1 MLRISS
7 VLAVIVLSG
16 EVVSL
21 FFIFSILNMYNLSI
35 EMFNFSSV
43 GQLVFFCFV
52 FLPLLQI
59 PNKNYVQ
66 EKGLSAQT
74 AVSIVSRPVQRH
86 KSHR

>member
-16 EVVSL
+16 EVGSL
-21 FFIFSILNMYNLSI
+21 FFIFGILNMYSLSI

-43 GQLVFFCFV
+43 GQLFVFF

-74 AVSIVSRPVQRH
+74 AGSVVSRPVQRH